1 VPINIG
7 GPEIVILVVI
17 VLIVFGAGRLPE
29 AFSQVGRG
37 VRAFRNEMSGES
49 ASNAESTDSS
59 EGPTTA

>member
-1 VPINIG
+1 MPFNIG
-7 GPEIVILVVI
+7 GPEILILVVI

-49 ASNAESTDSS
+49 PVNAESTGSR